1 MQTDGRRSR
10 VVLAIIALFIV
21 APIAAAVIVSV
32 LLLFGVTPRVV
43 FLPGFFLKSR
53 LAAAGL
59 HVPNAVGVLTT
70 VFLWWVIVVFL
81 WLTLRRRW
89 R

>member
-1 MQTDGRRSR
+1 MQTGDRRNR
-10 VVLAIIALFIV
+10 GVLAIVALFIV

-32 LLLFGVTPRVV
+32 LLLFGVTPQVV

-53 LAAAGL
+53 LSAAGL
-59 HVPNAVGVLTT
+59 HVPNAVGVLAT
-70 VFLWWVIVVFL
+70 VFLWWVIVVVL
-81 WLTLRRRW
+81 WLTVRRLW